1 MSRIDITA
9 RKKNTGEWLI
19 SQGFCRSPHV
29 TTFCEQSQNAK
40 LQDFAYLLYMGITLS
55 QENIQGFLQQVEYV
69 IQFLTTMEITKRSTY
84 FSSYDETSYQQ
95 FIEDLSNGRD
105 VLQSLSQ
112 EKDLNTLKV
121 DVM

>member
-69 IQFLTTMEITKRSTY
+69 IQFLTTMERTKRSTY